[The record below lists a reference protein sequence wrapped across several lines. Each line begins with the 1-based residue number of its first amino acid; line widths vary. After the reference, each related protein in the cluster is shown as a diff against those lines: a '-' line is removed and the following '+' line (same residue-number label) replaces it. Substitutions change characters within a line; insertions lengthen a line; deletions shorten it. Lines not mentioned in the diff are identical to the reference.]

1 MRTILIQR
9 CGKCFAWT
17 DGMRIVLLVLFTVF
31 SNKAQAAGGC
41 DLLGSLE
48 ADPLSI
54 SEPVDFQD
62 IQSIELVNACT
73 EAIEEQND
81 NVARYYLLRA
91 RGHLRGGSYEQAIS
105 VIRRSHDMGY
115 PAATFA
121 LATLYHFGDAMPQ
134 DLERAAS
141 LYEAAYSNGVTWAA
155 RGLAILYE
163 DFSFDNYNPELAKEW
178 LKKFEGI

>member
-1 MRTILIQR
+1 MRVIILAI
-9 CGKCFAWT
+9 CT
-17 DGMRIVLLVLFTVF
+17 VLA
-31 SNKAQAAGGC
+31 NKAYAVEEC

-48 ADPLSI
+48 ADPFST
-54 SEPVDFQD
+54 SEPVKFQD
-62 IQSIELVNACT
+62 IQSTKLVNACT
-73 EAIEEQND
+73 EAIQEQND

-105 VIRRSHDMGY
+105 DISLSHDMRY

-134 DLERAAS
+134 DLEQAAS
-141 LYEAAYSNGVTWAA
+141 LYEEAYNNGVTWAA

-163 DFSFDNYNPELAKEW
+163 DFSFGSYNPELAKEW
-178 LKKFEGI
+178 VKKFEGL

>member
-1 MRTILIQR
+1 
-9 CGKCFAWT
+9 
-17 DGMRIVLLVLFTVF
+17 MRIIILAICTLLA
-31 SNKAQAAGGC
+31 NKAYAVEECA
-41 DLLGSLE
+41 LLGALE
-48 ADPLSI
+48 ADPFSI
-54 SEPVDFQD
+54 SEPVKFQD
-62 IQSIELVNACT
+62 IQSTKLVKACT
-73 EAIEEQND
+73 EDIEEQND

-105 VIRRSHDMGY
+105 DISLSHDMGY

-134 DLERAAS
+134 DLEKAAS
-141 LYEAAYSNGVTWAA
+141 LYHAAFNNDVTWAA

-178 LKKFEGI
+178 LKKFEGV

>member
-1 MRTILIQR
+1 MRVIILAICTIL
-9 CGKCFAWT
+9 A
-17 DGMRIVLLVLFTVF
+17 
-31 SNKAQAAGGC
+31 NKAYAVEEC

-48 ADPLSI
+48 ADPFST
-54 SEPVDFQD
+54 SEPVKFQD
-62 IQSIELVNACT
+62 IQSTKLVNACT
-73 EAIEEQND
+73 EVIQEQND

-105 VIRRSHDMGY
+105 DISLSHDMGY

-134 DLERAAS
+134 DLKQAAS
-141 LYEAAYSNGVTWAA
+141 LYEEAYNNGVTWAA

-163 DFSFDNYNPELAKEW
+163 DFSFGSYNPELAKEW
-178 LKKFEGI
+178 VKKFEGL

>member
-1 MRTILIQR
+1 MRVIILAICTIL
-9 CGKCFAWT
+9 A
-17 DGMRIVLLVLFTVF
+17 
-31 SNKAQAAGGC
+31 NKAYAVEEC

-48 ADPLSI
+48 ADPFST
-54 SEPVDFQD
+54 SEPVKFQD
-62 IQSIELVNACT
+62 IQSTKLVNACT
-73 EAIEEQND
+73 EAIQEQND

-105 VIRRSHDMGY
+105 DISLSHDMGY

-134 DLERAAS
+134 NLKQAAS
-141 LYEAAYSNGVTWAA
+141 LYEAAYNNGVTWAA

-163 DFSFDNYNPELAKEW
+163 DFSFGNYNPELAKEW
-178 LKKFEGI
+178 VKKFEGL